1 MSEARENASDQVAG
15 GFSFESDCLR
25 KWQELSGP
33 IKEQTKVKPKHS
45 RITFNT
51 QLKTTL
57 WLL

>member
-33 IKEQTKVKPKHS
+33 IKEQTKVKQKHS

-57 WLL
+57 